1 MERELEYAQL
11 NVDNRAPKTAQV
23 VSLPNR
29 RTLSERRPVM
39 RAAPIPDNE
48 AARLETLRQYQVL
61 DTESEEAFDD
71 LTRLAAYVCQTPAAL
86 ISLVDA
92 NRQWFK
98 ARVGI
103 QARETPR
110 NISFCGHAVMHK
122 GCFIIEDALFDER
135 FADNPLVI
143 NEPFVRFYA
152 GMPLLSPEGF
162 AIGTLCVMDRQ
173 PHHLDAQQIEA
184 LEMLANQVMSQL
196 ELRRE
201 VRFCKTALEKHKK
214 AEARLKGGV

>member
-1 MERELEYAQL
+1 
-11 NVDNRAPKTAQV
+11 
-23 VSLPNR
+23 
-29 RTLSERRPVM
+29 M
-39 RAAPIPDNE
+39 RAAPIPENE

-162 AIGTLCVMDRQ
+162 AIGTLCVMDRKSRS
-173 PHHLDAQQIEA
+173 LSKEQIRG

-201 VRFCKTALEKHKK
+201 VRFLERAVERHKH
-214 AEARLKGGV
+214 AEAELRKAAS

>member
-1 MERELEYAQL
+1 
-11 NVDNRAPKTAQV
+11 
-23 VSLPNR
+23 
-29 RTLSERRPVM
+29 M
-39 RAAPIPDNE
+39 RAAPIPENE

-61 DTESEEAFDD
+61 DTESEDAFDD
-71 LTRLAAYVCQTPAAL
+71 LTRLASYVCDAPTAL

-110 NISFCGHAVMHK
+110 NISFCGHAILNRD
-122 GCFIIEDALFDER
+122 CFIIEDALFDDR
-135 FADNPLVI
+135 FADNPLVLK
-143 NEPFVRFYA
+143 EPFVRFYA
-152 GMPLLSPEGF
+152 GMPLWSPEGF
-162 AIGTLCVMDRQ
+162 AIGTLCVMDRKPRQ
-173 PHHLDAQQIEA
+173 LDSGQIEA

-201 VRFCKTALEKHKK
+201 VRFCKIALDKRKQ
-214 AEARLKGGV
+214 AGR

>member
-1 MERELEYAQL
+1 MQSA
-11 NVDNRAPKTAQV
+11 
-23 VSLPNR
+23 S
-29 RTLSERRPVM
+29 
-39 RAAPIPDNE
+39 IPENE

-61 DTESEEAFDD
+61 DTDSEDVFDD
-71 LTRLAAYVCQTPAAL
+71 LTRLAAYVCDTPTAL
-86 ISLVDA
+86 ISLIDV

-110 NISFCGHAVMHK
+110 DISFCGHAIMHR
-122 GCFIIEDALFDER
+122 GCFIIEDASVDER
-135 FADNPLVI
+135 FVDNPLVI

-162 AIGTLCVMDRQ
+162 AIGTLCVMDRK
-173 PHHLDAQQIEA
+173 PRHLDAKQFKA
-184 LEMLANQVMSQL
+184 LEMLSNQVMSQL

-201 VRFCKTALEKHKK
+201 VRFCKNALERHKK
-214 AEARLKGGV
+214 AETEPKKASS

>member
-1 MERELEYAQL
+1 
-11 NVDNRAPKTAQV
+11 
-23 VSLPNR
+23 
-29 RTLSERRPVM
+29 M
-39 RAAPIPDNE
+39 RAAPIPENE

-61 DTESEEAFDD
+61 DTESEDAFDD
-71 LTRLAAYVCQTPAAL
+71 LTRLASYVCDAPTAL

-110 NISFCGHAVMHK
+110 NVSFCGHAILNRD
-122 GCFIIEDALFDER
+122 CFIIEDALFDER
-135 FADNPLVI
+135 FADNPLVL
-143 NEPFVRFYA
+143 NEPFIRFYA
-152 GMPLLSPEGF
+152 GMPLWSPEGF
-162 AIGTLCVMDRQ
+162 AIGTLCVMDRKPRQ
-173 PHHLDAQQIEA
+173 LDAGQIEA

-201 VRFCKTALEKHKK
+201 VRFCKTALDKRKQ
-214 AEARLKGGV
+214 AEGKTNKSS

>member
-1 MERELEYAQL
+1 
-11 NVDNRAPKTAQV
+11 
-23 VSLPNR
+23 
-29 RTLSERRPVM
+29 M
-39 RAAPIPDNE
+39 RAAPIPENE

-61 DTESEEAFDD
+61 DTDSEEAFDD
-71 LTRLAAYVCQTPAAL
+71 LTRLAAYICDTPTAL

-110 NISFCGHAVMHK
+110 NISLCGHAIIHQ
-122 GCFIIEDALFDER
+122 GCFIVEDALFDER

-143 NEPFVRFYA
+143 NEPFIRFYA
-152 GMPLLSPEGF
+152 GMPLISPEGF
-162 AIGTLCVMDRQ
+162 AIGTLCVMDRKPRQ
-173 PHHLDAQQIEA
+173 LDDKQIDA
-184 LEMLANQVMSQL
+184 LERLSNQVMSQL

-201 VRFCKTALEKHKK
+201 VRFCKTALERYKQAK
-214 AEARLKGGV
+214 AKTRLTNS

>member
-1 MERELEYAQL
+1 
-11 NVDNRAPKTAQV
+11 
-23 VSLPNR
+23 
-29 RTLSERRPVM
+29 M
-39 RAAPIPDNE
+39 RAAPIPENE

-61 DTESEEAFDD
+61 DTESEDAFDD
-71 LTRLAAYVCQTPAAL
+71 LTRLASYVCGAPTAL

-110 NISFCGHAVMHK
+110 NISFCGHAILNRD
-122 GCFIIEDALFDER
+122 CFIIEDALFDDR
-135 FADNPLVI
+135 FADNPLVLK
-143 NEPFVRFYA
+143 EPFVRFYA
-152 GMPLLSPEGF
+152 GMPLWSPEGF
-162 AIGTLCVMDRQ
+162 AIGTLCVMDRKPRQ
-173 PHHLDAQQIEA
+173 LDAGQIEA

-201 VRFCKTALEKHKK
+201 VRFCKTALDKRKQAEGKTNKK
-214 AEARLKGGV
+214 SQ

>member
-1 MERELEYAQL
+1 
-11 NVDNRAPKTAQV
+11 V
-23 VSLPNR
+23 
-29 RTLSERRPVM
+29 

-61 DTESEEAFDD
+61 DTDSEDAFDD
-71 LTRLAAYVCQTPAAL
+71 LTRLASYICQTPTAL

-110 NISFCGHAVMHK
+110 NISFCGHAVMHQ

-162 AIGTLCVMDRQ
+162 AIGTLCVMDRK
-173 PHHLDAQQIEA
+173 PRHLDAKQIDA
-184 LEMLANQVMSQL
+184 LQMLANQVMSQL

-201 VRFCKTALEKHKK
+201 VRFCKTALERHKR
-214 AEARLKGGV
+214 AEAKLKRSV

>member
-1 MERELEYAQL
+1 
-11 NVDNRAPKTAQV
+11 
-23 VSLPNR
+23 
-29 RTLSERRPVM
+29 M
-39 RAAPIPDNE
+39 RAAPIPENE

-61 DTESEEAFDD
+61 DTDSEETFDE
-71 LTRLAAYVCQTPAAL
+71 LTRLAAYVCETPTAL
-86 ISLVDA
+86 ISLVDE

-110 NISFCGHAVMHK
+110 NISFCGHAILRRD
-122 GCFIIEDALFDER
+122 CFIIENALLDER

-143 NEPFVRFYA
+143 SEPFVRFYA
-152 GMPLLSPEGF
+152 GMPLWSPEGF
-162 AIGTLCVMDRQ
+162 AIGTLCV
-173 PHHLDAQQIEA
+173 LDCKPRTLDGKQVGA
-184 LEMLANQVMSQL
+184 LGMLANQVMSQL

-214 AEARLKGGV
+214 ARPN